1 MRQVFISYSSTDRE
15 RAKRLAE
22 AVEAAGYSVWWD
34 RQIAPGEIF
43 DEAIEAALN
52 QSACVVVIWSSAS
65 VKSEWV
71 KTEAAEAA
79 KRKVLVPV
87 LLDSVTIPLEFRRI
101 QAADLTHWNGS
112 HDDSEFQKFLA
123 AIQMETHSARLDG
136 GSQSTPLETAGAIT
150 AAAHSVS
157 DQSRSL
163 QPLME
168 RPREVS
174 VGVHESETRP
184 PMESRGQ
191 GSSKSVLVLLVVLLV
206 VTGLLIWGRR
216 PGRIETPNVIG
227 MSYDK
232 GAAVIAALNLVPE
245 RQDRRSAKEPAGTIT
260 GQTPPAGTMRAKR
273 SNVILTVAVPLGR

>member
-101 QAADLTHWNGS
+101 QAADLTQWNGS

-136 GSQSTPLETAGAIT
+136 GSQSAPLENVLREAKGDDQHPGCRWHVVHHRCLSGENWIHPPKSIEVLRVSGAPYFITPLKRT
-150 AAAHSVS
+150 
-157 DQSRSL
+157 
-163 QPLME
+163 
-168 RPREVS
+168 RE
-174 VGVHESETRP
+174 
-184 PMESRGQ
+184 
-191 GSSKSVLVLLVVLLV
+191 
-206 VTGLLIWGRR
+206 
-216 PGRIETPNVIG
+216 
-227 MSYDK
+227 Y
-232 GAAVIAALNLVPE
+232 
-245 RQDRRSAKEPAGTIT
+245 
-260 GQTPPAGTMRAKR
+260 
-273 SNVILTVAVPLGR
+273 

>member
-112 HDDSEFQKFLA
+112 NDDSEFQKFLA
-123 AIQMETHSARLDG
+123 AIQMETRSASQGG
-136 GSQSTPLETAGAIT
+136 GSRGTPVETAGAIKA
-150 AAAHSVS
+150 AAAHPVA
-157 DQSRSL
+157 DQNRSF
-163 QPLME
+163 QPVIE
-168 RPREVS
+168 KPRE
-174 VGVHESETRP
+174 
-184 PMESRGQ
+184 
-191 GSSKSVLVLLVVLLV
+191 
-206 VTGLLIWGRR
+206 
-216 PGRIETPNVIG
+216 
-227 MSYDK
+227 
-232 GAAVIAALNLVPE
+232 
-245 RQDRRSAKEPAGTIT
+245 
-260 GQTPPAGTMRAKR
+260 
-273 SNVILTVAVPLGR
+273 